1 MRPKKTRWVKCSP
14 GDRCFI
20 PRCKRNKKVEGVIV
34 TLDEFEALRL
44 ADLEGMHQVDA
55 AKRLRISRPTFSRI
69 IESARKKV
77 ADGLVNI
84 KMIKIEGGCCEIIP
98 SKKASKKGDCCKT
111 KIRGER

>member
-1 MRPKKTRWVKCSP
+1 MRPKKTRWVKCSS
-14 GDRCFI
+14 GERCFI
-20 PRCKRNKKVEGVIV
+20 PRCKRNKRAEGVIV

-44 ADLEGMHQVDA
+44 ADLEGMRQVDA
-55 AKRLRISRPTFSRI
+55 AKLLRISRPTFSRI

-98 SKKASKKGDCCKT
+98 PKKTSKKAPAIKQK
-111 KIRGER
+111 